1 MANDYFDF
9 LNQNSQQEKPNQEVP
24 KEESVNLTTRA
35 DAECTVMC
43 DGDFLELLAA
53 NQIVKIKVPVG
64 QHILQFI
71 STEYSDIVIE
81 KVVDFPVPGKNHVLL
96 VSEFQALISTKKEKE
111 AEEARN
117 RANAEVIE
125 SIQKLIEYDEEEE
138 AIVLSNKI
146 SNLSGAIELLRKAAE
161 LGYAPAQYLMGGVF
175 YVGSDVPED
184 EVEWLQKVAK
194 LGLAPKKNLAEAA
207 KWFRKAAEQGF
218 VDAQIDLAWMYD
230 DGDGVPE
237 DKTEAARWY
246 RKAAEQGNR
255 YGQYFLATAYYDG
268 EGVPQDYTE
277 AAKWYRMAAEQ
288 GDGDAQM
295 SLAGMYEDGRGV
307 PKDIREAQKWY
318 RKAAEQG
325 TAYAEMRLVMLGG

>member
-9 LNQNSQQEKPNQEVP
+9 LNQNSQQEKPAQEEP

-125 SIQKLIEYDEEEE
+125 SIQKLIEYDEEAES
-138 AIVLSNKI
+138 IVLSNKI

-161 LGYAPAQYLMGGVF
+161 LGYAPAQYLMGG
-175 YVGSDVPED
+175 YS
-184 EVEWLQKVAK
+184 
-194 LGLAPKKNLAEAA
+194 
-207 KWFRKAAEQGF
+207 
-218 VDAQIDLAWMYD
+218 
-230 DGDGVPE
+230 
-237 DKTEAARWY
+237 
-246 RKAAEQGNR
+246 
-255 YGQYFLATAYYDG
+255 
-268 EGVPQDYTE
+268 
-277 AAKWYRMAAEQ
+277 
-288 GDGDAQM
+288 
-295 SLAGMYEDGRGV
+295 
-307 PKDIREAQKWY
+307 
-318 RKAAEQG
+318 
-325 TAYAEMRLVMLGG
+325 MLGVMSPKMKLSGFKKWPSWGLHQKKT